1 MLTLL
6 EAKRD
11 TNVLPAREIPAA
23 AEGRIRVNVAN
34 ALAATAAAIGADVEL
49 ACIRDALR
57 AFSSAYG
64 QTPGR
69 FNLLWIEGKQVVV
82 DYCHNVHGL
91 MGIADFVRR
100 TAAPQSIAVIA
111 VAGDRRDEDIRAF
124 GELAGRTFD
133 RVVIREHDDPRG
145 RQRGEVA
152 HVLHG
157 AVVAAG
163 LPEDRITVVLD
174 EVEAANAAVD
184 LAAPGAL
191 VVIMAYRI
199 PRVWEALARR
209 AAHRPEPA
217 LAATRD
223 GQESPDP
230 ARVHEPPLGTAMRRP
245 RRARSSHRCTDGMLR
260 ATDR

>member
-82 DYCHNVHGL
+82 DYCHNVHAL
-91 MGIADFVRR
+91 EGIADFVRR
-100 TAAPQSIAVIA
+100 TAAPRTIGVIA
-111 VAGDRRDEDIRAF
+111 IAGDRRDEDIREF

-133 RVVIREHDDPRG
+133 HIVIREHDDRRG
-145 RQRGEVA
+145 REPGEVA
-152 HVLHG
+152 HLLQEAAVAGGLPITQTTILLEEIEAIHRAIDMASPG
-157 AVVAAG
+157 DLVVAM
-163 LPEDRITVVLD
+163 V
-174 EVEAANAAVD
+174 
-184 LAAPGAL
+184 
-191 VVIMAYRI
+191 YQI
-199 PRVWEALARR
+199 PQAWQALADR
-209 AAHRPEPA
+209 ANLVGPNRLASSAPA
-217 LAATRD
+217 DAQMSVR
-223 GQESPDP
+223 Q
-230 ARVHEPPLGTAMRRP
+230 
-245 RRARSSHRCTDGMLR
+245 
-260 ATDR
+260 